1 MTRRRWLAAAAIT
14 ALTAGICIG
23 AAAETHQVLK
33 DPAGYH
39 TVDPALPTPTAGYVR
54 RPLPLPELGETR

>member
-1 MTRRRWLAAAAIT
+1 MTRRRWLAAATIT

-23 AAAETHQVLK
+23 TAAETHHMLN

-39 TVDPALPTPTAGYVR
+39 TVDPAIPTAPYMR
-54 RPLPLPELGETR
+54 RPLPMPELGETR